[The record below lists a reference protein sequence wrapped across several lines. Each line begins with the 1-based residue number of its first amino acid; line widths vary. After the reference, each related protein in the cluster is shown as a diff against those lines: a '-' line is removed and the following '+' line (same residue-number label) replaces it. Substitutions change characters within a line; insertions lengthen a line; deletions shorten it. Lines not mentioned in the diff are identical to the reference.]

1 MSLVPASQQK
11 QQQHQLIQSQ
21 EQQQQQ
27 QQQRDSRIVSYGGEC
42 RIRHGNAFKILQEMS
57 TI

>member
-1 MSLVPASQQK
+1 MQMSLVPASQQK

-21 EQQQQQ
+21 EQQ